1 MDMLEDGGWK
11 FEVLGS
17 DNGRVVRLI
26 VEMRRGGEKEIERE
40 VTRILDLQ
48 EQDFSSMIM

>member
-1 MDMLEDGGWK
+1 MVEDDGWK

-26 VEMRRGGEKEIERE
+26 GEMRRGGEKEIERE
-40 VTRILDLQ
+40 LTRTLDLQ
-48 EQDFSSMIM
+48 EQDFLSMII